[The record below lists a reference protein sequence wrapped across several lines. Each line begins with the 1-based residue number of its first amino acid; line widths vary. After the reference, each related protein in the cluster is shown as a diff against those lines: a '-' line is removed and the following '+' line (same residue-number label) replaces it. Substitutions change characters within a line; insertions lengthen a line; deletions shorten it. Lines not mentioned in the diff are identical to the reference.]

1 MKLRGLRRHRTA
13 LLALLCAATAIVV
26 ALLAAD
32 VSAWRSIIA
41 RDDIRF
47 RALPAHR
54 QLWHSAAILP
64 GDPAGLLLGTDSA
77 VSYRRALQYFWFSR
91 IGSNPDVRE
100 DTPTLRANAQNQLL
114 SIVTSA
120 LSARQRS
127 TAANLLG
134 VLVVTTPSIGGSGAG
149 TAAVLT
155 RAAEYFRQAIA
166 LDAGNGDA
174 KENLELVL
182 RIRRPGKSGFG
193 HDARRGYGFGRGHGV
208 TSKGGGY

>member
-1 MKLRGLRRHRTA
+1 MKLRGLRRHRAA
-13 LLALLCAATAIVV
+13 LLALLCTVTAIVV
-26 ALLAAD
+26 ALLAVD
-32 VSAWRSIIA
+32 VNAWRSIIA

-54 QLWHSAAILP
+54 HLWHSAAILP
-64 GDPAGLLLGTDSA
+64 GDPAALLLGTDSTI
-77 VSYRRALQYFWFSR
+77 SYRHALQYFWFSR
-91 IGSNPDVRE
+91 IGSDPDVRQ

-114 SIVTSA
+114 SIVTST

-134 VLVVTTPSIGGSGAG
+134 VLVVTTPSIGGSGGG
-149 TAAVLT
+149 TTAVLT
-155 RAAEYFRQAIA
+155 RAAEYFQQAIA
-166 LDAGNGDA
+166 LDAGNADA

-182 RIRRPGKSGFG
+182 RIQRPGKSGLG